1 MTRQDKK
8 MEKCTLKT
16 IRACFAVLILS
27 AFCLVFLTQETCAAP
42 NWIEISY
49 SRPTLQIVGKDI
61 SKPGYLALKVKVRHR
76 NISRNGEVV
85 TAVYDKKLKVSYIMD
100 RYAPNNA
107 RNECTAQVQSSNV
120 SKVHLYPGQEF
131 ALYYLLPIRNKGKIT
146 NDWRW
151 LNEKILSDYKAGRLD
166 HIFKN
171 RKYSYEY
178 QIKKEKQ
185 AQGL

>member
-1 MTRQDKK
+1 MK
-8 MEKCTLKT
+8 KCTLKD
-16 IRACFAVLILS
+16 IQACLAVLILS
-27 AFCLVFLTQETCAAP
+27 AFCLVSLTRETFAAP

-49 SRPTLQIVGKDI
+49 SKPTLQIVGKDI
-61 SKPGYLALKVKVRHR
+61 SKPGYLALKVKVRHK
-76 NISRNGEVV
+76 NISRNGDIV
-85 TAVYDKKLKVSYIMD
+85 TAFFDKKLKVAYIMD
-100 RYAPNNA
+100 RYVPNNA
-107 RNECTAQVQSSNV
+107 RNECAAQVQSSNI

-166 HIFKN
+166 DIFKK